1 MDTTNDIFVVMEM
14 AEGGSLYNHLQNN
27 DVNELEAKLL
37 FAQIIRGVEHAHLNL
52 VSHRD
57 LKP

>member
-14 AEGGSLYNHLQNN
+14 VEGGSLYDYLQNN
-27 DVNELEAKLL
+27 DVNELESKQM
-37 FAQIIRGVEHAHLNL
+37 FAQIIKGVEHAHLNL